1 MIACLRGELVA
12 KSRDRL
18 VVDVG
23 GVGYEVYFSAS
34 NFERLPDLGH
44 PVFLHIHT
52 HVREDALT
60 LFGFKDE
67 TSLALFE
74 NLLTV
79 SGVGPK
85 SAQSIISAASPEVI
99 KSAIEKSN
107 LNFFTAIS
115 GIGKKGAQKIII
127 ELKSKLGKDDADLSS
142 LEGNSELNQAL
153 TQLGFTKPEIIAVLS
168 QVDADIDL
176 SAQIKQ
182 ALNLLRQ

>member
-1 MIACLRGELVA
+1 MIGFLSGNVRSIHGHQAIILVN
-12 KSRDRL
+12 
-18 VVDVG
+18 
-23 GVGYEVYFSAS
+23 GVGYSVS
-34 NFERLPDLGH
+34 LPANLHVQPDQKLDL
-44 PVFLHIHT
+44 FIHT

-99 KSAIEKSN
+99 KSAIEKSS

-127 ELKSKLGKDDADLSS
+127 ELKSKLGKDDANLSS
-142 LEGNSELNQAL
+142 LEGNGELNQAL
-153 TQLGFTKPEIIAVLS
+153 TPLGFSKPEMISVLS
-168 QVDADIDL
+168 QVDVDIDL
-176 SAQIKQ
+176 SSQIKQ

>member
-1 MIACLRGELVA
+1 MIGFLSGIVRSIHGHQVIILV
-12 KSRDRL
+12 S
-18 VVDVG
+18 
-23 GVGYEVYFSAS
+23 GVGYSVS
-34 NFERLPDLGH
+34 LPTNLHVLPNQKLDL
-44 PVFLHIHT
+44 FIHT

-67 TSLALFE
+67 ASLSLFE

-85 SAQSIISAASPEVI
+85 SAQSIVSAASPEVVKI
-99 KSAIEKSN
+99 AIEKSN

-127 ELKSKLGKDDADLSS
+127 ELKSKLGMSDADLSS
-142 LEGNSELNQAL
+142 LEGNDELNQAL
-153 TQLGFTKPEIIAVLS
+153 AQLGFTKSEIISVLS
-168 QVDADIDL
+168 QVDSDKDL

>member
-1 MIACLRGELVA
+1 MIGFLSGIVRSINGHQAIILVN
-12 KSRDRL
+12 
-18 VVDVG
+18 
-23 GVGYEVYFSAS
+23 GVGYSVS
-34 NFERLPDLGH
+34 LPAN
-44 PVFLHIHT
+44 LHVLTDQKLEIFIHT

-67 TSLALFE
+67 ASLSLFE

-85 SAQSIISAASPEVI
+85 SAQSIISVASPEVI

-127 ELKSKLGKDDADLSS
+127 ELKSKLGREDADLSS

-153 TQLGFTKPEIIAVLS
+153 TQLGFSKIEIISVLP
-168 QVDADIDL
+168 QVDSDKDL

-182 ALNLLRQ
+182 ALNLLHQ